1 MSGAAAM
8 GDTVAPVLLAGE
20 WRRSLDASDGFRAE
34 DPDRG
39 EAFGAEFPI
48 SGERDLETAIA
59 AASAVTEELAA
70 ADPARIAD
78 FLERYADAIEANRE
92 ALAELA
98 QRETGLPVSPRFLG
112 AEIPRTCGQ
121 LRLAADAARSHSWTL
136 PTIDTGNGLRSW
148 LAPLGKPVLALG
160 PANFPFAFNAIA
172 GSDFA
177 SALAARTPVIAK
189 AHPGHPGTSRELARL
204 AHAALLASGLPAAS
218 VQMLYQL
225 PSALGLRAA
234 GDPRIGAVAF
244 TGSRAAGQALKAAAD
259 AAGVLFYGELSSVN
273 PVLMLPGA
281 LADRAEALA
290 QELLAS
296 CTLGAGQF
304 CTNPGLVLLPE
315 GAHGDAFADA
325 ARRGFTDAPEGL
337 LLSRGGLQH
346 LRAAVDALVA
356 AGATVLAGGGD
367 AIGGGFRCRPTLLTV
382 EGECFLANAA
392 ALQREAFGPVT
403 LLVRARDPAQME
415 AIVRSLEGQLTGTL
429 YAADDGRD
437 DAPHDRLAP
446 LLRARVGR
454 LIANRMPTGVA
465 VSAAM
470 NHGGPWPSASHPG
483 FTAVGMP
490 AAIRRFAALHSY
502 DHVPDARL
510 PALLRDRN
518 PGGIARQIDG
528 RWTDAD
534 VGAGA

>member
-1 MSGAAAM
+1 MSGAA
-8 GDTVAPVLLAGE
+8 APVLLAGE
-20 WRRSLDASDGFRAE
+20 WRASGDPTGVFRAE
-34 DPDRG
+34 NPDSG
-39 EAFGAEFPI
+39 EAFGTEFPI
-48 SGERDLETAIA
+48 SGEQDLETAIA
-59 AASAVTEELAA
+59 AATAVADELAA
-70 ADPARIAD
+70 ADPARIAG

-121 LRLAADAARSHSWTL
+121 LRLAAQAARSHSWTL

-148 LAPLGKPVLALG
+148 LAPLGKPVFVLG

-204 AHAALLASGLPAAS
+204 AHAALLAAGLPAAS

-225 PSALGLRAA
+225 PPALGLRIA
-234 GDPRIGAVAF
+234 GDPRLGAVAF

-259 AAGVLFYGELSSVN
+259 AAGVLFHGELSSVN

-290 QELLAS
+290 GELLAS
-296 CTLGAGQF
+296 CLLGAGQF

-315 GAHGDAFADA
+315 GAPADAFVDA
-325 ARRGFTDAPEGL
+325 ARRGFADAPEGL
-337 LLSRGGLQH
+337 LLSRGGQQH
-346 LRAAVDALVA
+346 LHAAVDALVA

-367 AIGGGFRCRPTLLTV
+367 ASGAGFRCRPTLLTV
-382 EGECFLANAA
+382 EGDRFLANAA
-392 ALQREAFGPVT
+392 ALQREAFGPVS
-403 LLVRARDPAQME
+403 LLVRARDPGQME
-415 AIVRSLEGQLTGTL
+415 AILRALEGQLTGTV

-437 DAPHDRLAP
+437 DALHDRLAP

-490 AAIRRFAALHSY
+490 GAIRRFAALHSY
-502 DHVPDARL
+502 DHVADARL
-510 PALLRDRN
+510 PAPLRDRN

-534 VGAGA
+534 VGADA

>member
-1 MSGAAAM
+1 MTGAA
-8 GDTVAPVLLAGE
+8 APVLLAGE
-20 WRRSLDASDGFRAE
+20 WRQSLDAAGTFRAD

-39 EAFGAEFPI
+39 EAFGDAFPI

-59 AASAVTEELAA
+59 AATAVTEELAA
-70 ADPARIAD
+70 ADPARIAG
-78 FLERYADAIEANRE
+78 FLEGYADAIEANRE

-121 LRLAADAARSHSWTL
+121 LRLAAQAARSHGWTL

-148 LAPLGKPVLALG
+148 LAPLGKPALVLG

-177 SALAARTPVIAK
+177 SALVARTAVIAK

-218 VQMLYQL
+218 VQLLYQL
-225 PSALGLRAA
+225 PAPLGLRAA

-244 TGSRAAGQALKAAAD
+244 TGSRIAGQALKAAAD

-281 LADRAEALA
+281 LADRAGALA

-315 GAHGDAFADA
+315 GAQGDAFADA
-325 ARRGFTDAPEGL
+325 ARRGFADAPEAL

-346 LRAAVDALVA
+346 LRSAVDALIA
-356 AGATVLAGGGD
+356 AGAMVLAGGGD
-367 AIGGGFRCRPTLLTV
+367 GSGGGFRCRPALLTV
-382 EGECFLANAA
+382 DGDRFLANAP
-392 ALQREAFGPVT
+392 ALQQEAFGPVT

-415 AIVRSLEGQLTGTL
+415 AIVRVLEGQLTGTV

-437 DAPHDRLAP
+437 DALYDRLAP

-454 LIANRMPTGVA
+454 LIGNRMPTGVA